1 MVYKIDDFRHYKQ
14 ELMNRQSKTLD
25 EYCAS
30 IERFEEWYKT
40 EYNKQRMSR
49 QTWANVDQSI
59 VQNWVYD
66 LRSTLSVASVK
77 KHIAGLYQFA
87 QFLKLEGDIKE
98 NFCKEVGIPKDKI
111 KTEREYMKVS
121 EAIKLVDSIDNNYE
135 QLMIG
140 LLFYQ
145 GYRIEEV
152 SNIQIENI
160 DLENFT
166 ITALRKHGKMQTLKV
181 LKEVRDMLIERVEFC
196 KANGHKFL
204 FQSPKGEFGITSNAI
219 RNVFI
224 KWRDKLGLNE
234 EYSPHDGRRACAS
247 LLHWEKGLP
256 LLKVSKF
263 LNHSNVATTML
274 YLKLSMDDLNNEI
287 DDL

>member
-1 MVYKIDDFRHYKQ
+1 
-14 ELMNRQSKTLD
+14 MNRQSKTLD

-30 IERFEEWYKT
+30 IERFEEWYKS

-49 QTWANVDQSI
+49 QTWANVSHSI

-77 KHIAGLYQFA
+77 KHISGLYQYA
-87 QFLKLEGDIKE
+87 KYLKLEGDIKE
-98 NFCKEVGIPKDKI
+98 NFCREVEIPKDKI
-111 KTEREYMKVS
+111 KVEREYMTVP

-140 LLFYQ
+140 LMVFN

-152 SNIQIENI
+152 SNLEIDNI
-160 DLENFT
+160 DLEDFT

-181 LKEVRDMLIERVEFC
+181 LKEIREMLTERVEYC
-196 KANGHKFL
+196 KQNGHKFL

-224 KWRDKLGLNE
+224 KWRDRLGMNE
-234 EYSPHDGRRACAS
+234 EYTPHDCRRATAS
-247 LLHWEKGLP
+247 LIHYEKGLP
-256 LLKVSKF
+256 LVKVSKF
-263 LNHSNVATTML
+263 MNHSKVETTMI
-274 YLKLSMDDLNNEI
+274 YLKLSMSDLNDEI
-287 DDL
+287 DNL